1 MRNYIMRIENA
12 SHLISVLTHFF
23 PPTVAYC
30 CVLYASL
37 VLITHNIPGFPGFT
51 YIGQLIIPSLSR
63 ELIHPVCLIIC
74 CPIPQPIYPDQPSGD
89 MVQDGS

>member
-63 ELIHPVCLIIC
+63 EL
-74 CPIPQPIYPDQPSGD
+74 PSGLPHNLLSNSAAHISRPA
-89 MVQDGS
+89 QW